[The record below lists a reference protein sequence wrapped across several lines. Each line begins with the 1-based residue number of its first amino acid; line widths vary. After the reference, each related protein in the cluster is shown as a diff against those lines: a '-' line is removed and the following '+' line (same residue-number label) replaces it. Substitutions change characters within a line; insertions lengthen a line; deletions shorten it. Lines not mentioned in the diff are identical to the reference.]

1 MTCIELFIHAEFGKI
16 NSLATKWFFLD
27 ITYDS
32 ILEKKVG
39 QTIVSIFLAEHT
51 NSFEEDLCQL
61 VKQLVRFNFLDI
73 HGHSCTSKIEFYRAM
88 VKRQFPHS
96 IFFVDQFRF
105 RLSI

>member
-1 MTCIELFIHAEFGKI
+1 MPNLERL
-16 NSLATKWFFLD
+16 
-27 ITYDS
+27 
-32 ILEKKVG
+32 ILWRPNGFSWTSRMIRFWKKRVG
-39 QTIVSIFLAEHT
+39 QTIVSIFLVEHT

-96 IFFVDQFRF
+96 IFLLINSDFVYQFN
-105 RLSI
+105 LSIN